1 MVVARWGHFDCVCQG
16 GLAGYEAD
24 EQDAGQGE
32 QEKQSRSVLVD
43 DANHS
48 GFIII
53 ISHPLALTNATS
65 RM

>member
-1 MVVARWGHFDCVCQG
+1 MVVARWGHFYCVCQG
-16 GLAGYEAD
+16 GLAGCEAD

-43 DANHS
+43 VANHS

-53 ISHPLALTNATS
+53 IFPPLGINQ
-65 RM
+65 RD